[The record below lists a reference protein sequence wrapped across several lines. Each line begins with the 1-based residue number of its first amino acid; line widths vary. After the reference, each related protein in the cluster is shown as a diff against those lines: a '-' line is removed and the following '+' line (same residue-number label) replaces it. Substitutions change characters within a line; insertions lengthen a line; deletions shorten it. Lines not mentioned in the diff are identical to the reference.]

1 MQAIAALQ
9 NVVLIRPTGSQLYKV
24 KACVPAPYVFLA
36 SPVHSFAM
44 SMSFNNSCYDISCPD
59 CILTNCLSPDIE
71 VQAVIIL
78 QQSPYL
84 MLPVHLSEPWNDDVG
99 LLTLKQATDL
109 LQRSRQFITALILGT
124 WTLKFII

>member
-1 MQAIAALQ
+1 
-9 NVVLIRPTGSQLYKV
+9 
-24 KACVPAPYVFLA
+24 
-36 SPVHSFAM
+36 
-44 SMSFNNSCYDISCPD
+44 
-59 CILTNCLSPDIE
+59 
-71 VQAVIIL
+71 
-78 QQSPYL
+78 